1 MVEKYGLGWEREVD
15 EAIRRAGRCESSGDR
30 IVRVVPGW
38 DEVIYKVS
46 ELREVPDNSNWTRLR
61 RLEDRVWLLE
71 RRLRK
76 HVFTID
82 YLAHKRSW

>member
-1 MVEKYGLGWEREVD
+1 MVEDYGLGGVCEVD
-15 EAIRRAGRCESSGDR
+15 EAIDRAGICESSGDR

-38 DEVIYKVS
+38 DDVIYR
-46 ELREVPDNSNWTRLR
+46 EPEFREVPDHSNWARLR

-71 RRLRK
+71 RCLRK

>member
-1 MVEKYGLGWEREVD
+1 MVEKYGLGWVREVD
-15 EAIRRAGRCESSGDR
+15 EAIEMAGRCGSSGDR
-30 IVRVVPGW
+30 VVRVVPGL
-38 DEVIYKVS
+38 DEVIYKES
-46 ELREVPDNSNWTRLR
+46 ELREVPDNSNWARLR

-82 YLAHKRSW
+82 YLAHKRF